1 MCISACAAS
10 LAISG
15 YRQDQ
20 DRSICTEGTVAD
32 RDNWPNGLEEW
43 IADEIRV
50 ILDAFDRRKD
60 GPRIDYVREG
70 GGLAYMFAAG
80 QLLVREQ
87 YLDQVLR
94 ILGLGNEQEFR
105 EPQPNRIRRVIAGV
119 VLITTGPATDTEQL
133 EVPDVLVRV
142 DEELGAG
149 VATPN
154 HVLTVSG
161 DAGTCPATEPEQIYN
176 KTEPYP
182 SVCHDGGGQGVL
194 VYMADTGLLHHA
206 ERGHPW
212 LDGVRTGG
220 LSEDWDPWDPPEDP
234 ADMIPPYTAHGTFVA
249 GVARCMAPGA
259 DIEVTNAFEVA
270 GSTLESDLVP
280 RLARALG
287 RGVDIFNLT
296 VAAPSRFDLPL
307 LTFEAWLGLLRQY
320 KGVVC
325 LAAAGNSDTRRPHW
339 PGAFREVIA
348 VGALGADWRGKASFS
363 NYGGWVDV
371 YAPGRDL
378 VNAYTTGT
386 YECQVYPYKDEK
398 RKFYGMAKWNGTS
411 FSTPIVTGLIASR
424 MSRTGENAQQA
435 AAALLAEARAQAVP
449 GVGAVLLPDCPG
461 ERRPSRACGCCTEH
475 RHGHCGC
482 H

>member
-1 MCISACAAS
+1 
-10 LAISG
+10 
-15 YRQDQ
+15 
-20 DRSICTEGTVAD
+20 VARRAD
-32 RDNWPNGLEEW
+32 WRNGLEEW
-43 IADEIRV
+43 IADEIEV
-50 ILDAFDRRKD
+50 IKEAFARRRD
-60 GPRIDYVREG
+60 GVRIDFVREE
-70 GGLAYMFAAG
+70 GGLAYMYAVG

-87 YLDQVLR
+87 YLNEVLA
-94 ILGLGNEQEFR
+94 ILGEEPDEREFR
-105 EPQPNRIRRVIAGV
+105 RSQPDRIQRVIAGV
-119 VLITTGPATDTEQL
+119 VLLTLGQRRRNQQFDVPTVL
-133 EVPDVLVRV
+133 ETIDR
-142 DEELGAG
+142 ELGRGA
-149 VATPN
+149 ATPN

-161 DAGTCPATEPEQIYN
+161 DAGTCPATEPEQVYN

-182 SVCHDGGGQGVL
+182 SVCHDGGGEGVL
-194 VYMADTGLLHHA
+194 IYMADTGLLPDP

-212 LDGVRTGG
+212 LAGVHMGNPN
-220 LSEDWDPWDPPEDP
+220 EDRDSGYGISP
-234 ADMIPPYTAHGTFVA
+234 IPPYTAHGTFVA

-398 RKFYGMAKWNGTS
+398 RKFYGMAKWSGTS